1 MAHEQNPT
9 CIQELAELKAST
21 KSAHKRLDNIDE
33 LMKLMH
39 QMNTNVATIANETK
53 NQGKQLESIVETMK
67 GQGEKID
74 AIENQMETK
83 ETVKNLIDRIDVIE
97 KKDGKKAEKLLT
109 QIKWL
114 LISLFVTGIFGLL
127 FSLAFEGGK

>member
-114 LISLFVTGIFGLL
+114 LISLFVTGVFGLL